1 MRGAIVAE
9 NEGFL
14 NNYIDKFF
22 KAAWVDSLN
31 LNDEKILEKFIKNM
45 DINPKNFFEKIKNQT
60 VKEDLK
66 NRTDTAFKKGV
77 FGAPTF
83 IVGSK
88 IFFGQD
94 RLEFVYRE
102 AKKN

>member
-9 NEGFL
+9 KEGFL
-14 NNYIDKFF
+14 KNYSERVF

-31 LNDEKILEKFIKNM
+31 LNDNKILEKFIKNL
-45 DINPKNFFEKIKNQT
+45 DINPSIFLNKINDQEIKD
-60 VKEDLK
+60 ELK
-66 NRTDTAFKKGV
+66 NRTSAAYKKGV

-88 IFFGQD
+88 MFFGQD

-102 AKKN
+102 AKK